1 MQRLLLLSSLLVI
14 ACAIDNNNAI
24 AKRKLTYSVSGKEVK
39 ITSETDGGAN
49 KNKYDLNYKV
59 NDPKLEI
66 TLHSYAKDTD
76 SSSKFR
82 FKWKI
87 RGVVEYVEAN
97 SQEGY
102 QEGSDTTGTVWTFK
116 NADFDWVD
124 LPETTVDGQTVKHFR
139 GRDKDGFFTLTGH
152 ISGGAFTSSGQTI
165 TPVSHKFDLA
175 IDQANGKFSYTLA
188 NSKLAIVGWVMSS
201 SQFKV
206 KEVDSSGNDVTAP
219 SSNAKQILFGPDA
232 SPEAFFSWATTVN
245 ANTTSGV
252 AAYNIIAA
260 PLRDDLNETKENNDD
275 SNKKTSH
282 AFDVVRPRAIFW
294 DPMVG
299 LSSDGWRCRPSLFVL
314 LAVLALL
321 SRNFRL

>member
-1 MQRLLLLSSLLVI
+1 MQRLLLLACLVAI
-14 ACAIDNNNAI
+14 ALALDKSEAN

-39 ITSETDGGAN
+39 ITSETEAGSN

-66 TLHSYAKDTD
+66 TLASYAKDTD

-87 RGVVEYVEAN
+87 RGVVEYVESN

-102 QEGSDTTGTVWTFK
+102 QEGSDTTGTVWTFR
-116 NADFDWVD
+116 NSDFDWVD

-139 GRDKDGFFTLTGH
+139 GRDTNGFFTLTGH
-152 ISGGAFTSSGQTI
+152 ISGGAFTNAGQMI
-165 TPVSHKFDLA
+165 APVSHKFDIAL
-175 IDQANGKFSYTLA
+175 DQANGRFTYSLA
-188 NSKLAIVGWVMSS
+188 NSRLAIVGWVMSS

-206 KEVDSSGNDVTAP
+206 KQVDSDGNEATTP

-232 SPEAFFSWATTVN
+232 SPEAFFSWATSVS
-245 ANTTSGV
+245 ANTTSGI
-252 AAYNIIAA
+252 ASYNIIAA
-260 PLRDDLNETKENNDD
+260 PLRDDLNETKENSDD

-299 LSSDGWRCRPSLFVL
+299 LSSTGWHATPNL
-314 LAVLALL
+314 LVFSALALL
-321 SRNFRL
+321 ARVFAF